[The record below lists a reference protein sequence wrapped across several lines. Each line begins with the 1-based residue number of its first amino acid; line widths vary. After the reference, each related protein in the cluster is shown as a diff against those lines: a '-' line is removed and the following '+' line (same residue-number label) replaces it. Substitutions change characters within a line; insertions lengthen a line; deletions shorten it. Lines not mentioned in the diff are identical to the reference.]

1 MSLLKNNLFSKKAA
15 VLLLTALTAFSTV
28 NVNAASQP
36 ATKTAPAQKVSVL
49 GGKFSFAL
57 PAGFVANT
65 LPGGDAANGTSGATG
80 TMYVNPQSKTV
91 LIIAENTLPDG
102 QKVKDNDPAFL
113 DTSLSGF
120 VTQQRAAL
128 PDFNKQSEKSLTVK
142 GLGLRQIDS
151 TATQGG
157 GPTLNTSLL
166 AGSGSR
172 MMLIQVI
179 SRIEDSKG
187 HAALLKQILGQ

>member
-1 MSLLKNNLFSKKAA
+1 MSLLKKNLFSKKAA
-15 VLLLTALTAFSTV
+15 ALVLTALTAFTAVSV
-28 NVNAASQP
+28 SAASQP
-36 ATKTAPAQKVSVL
+36 ATKTAPAQKISVL
-49 GGKFSFAL
+49 GGKFTFAL
-57 PAGFVANT
+57 PAGFVANK

-80 TMYVNPQSKTV
+80 TMYINPQSKTV
-91 LIIAENTLPDG
+91 LIIAENTLPSG
-102 QKVKDNDPAFL
+102 QTVKDNDTAFL

-120 VTQQRAAL
+120 VSQQREAL

-166 AGSGSR
+166 AGSGTR
-172 MMLIQVI
+172 MMLVQVI
-179 SRIEDSKG
+179 SRIDDTKG
-187 HAALLKQILGQ
+187 HAALVKQILGQ